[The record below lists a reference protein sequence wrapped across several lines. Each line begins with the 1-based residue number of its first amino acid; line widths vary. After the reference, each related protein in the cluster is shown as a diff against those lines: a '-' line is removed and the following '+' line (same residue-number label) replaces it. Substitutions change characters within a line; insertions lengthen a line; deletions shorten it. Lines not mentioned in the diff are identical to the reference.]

1 MQKEILI
8 NVEPQEKRVAVV
20 EGGVLEE
27 YYIERPSE
35 VSLVGNIYKG
45 TVNSVM
51 SGIGAAFVDIGVGKN
66 GFLYVTDMMA
76 PIQEFDLLE
85 TTSHHPH
92 HTPRPK
98 PSDIDKL
105 VKKGQE
111 VLVQIVKEPIGNK
124 GPRLTTHVGIPGR
137 FVVLMPFDN
146 HMGIS
151 KKVTDHTERER
162 LRQMLKKIMPN
173 LNMGLIV
180 RTAGVGKSEADF
192 RREIRYL
199 AALWRNIKNRST
211 KVKAPNLVNEEYSL
225 TYRIL
230 RDIFAEDVERVL
242 VDNRDEYKKLMH
254 FANNMMPS
262 MKRKLM
268 LYQEKVALFD
278 SRGIEKEV
286 EKLYNKK
293 IALKCGGYIFIEE
306 TEGLIAIDVNSGSF
320 NKKHME
326 ETAFKVNSEA
336 AMEIARQIRM
346 RDIGGIVI
354 IDFIDMLREKHN
366 REIFDI
372 LVNMFKKDRAKI
384 NILKMSEFGI
394 VQMTRQRIRR
404 GVKKVSYKDCPY
416 CCGRGSVKSATTMA
430 IEVLRV
436 IKKQIE
442 KVRLREVRSYVH
454 PEVANYML
462 NEDRPAIAKLEA
474 LYKTRIVIIAEPE
487 MHIENFRIEK

>member
-20 EGGVLEE
+20 EGGSLDE
-27 YYIERPSE
+27 YYIERPSD

-51 SGIGAAFVDIGVGKN
+51 SGIGAAFVDIGFGRN

-85 TTSHHPH
+85 TAGQHPRH
-92 HTPRPK
+92 IPRPK

-111 VLVQIVKEPIGNK
+111 VLVQVVKEPIGNK

-137 FVVLMPFDN
+137 FVVLMPFDQ

-151 KKVTDHTERER
+151 KRVIDRSERER
-162 LRQMLKKIMPN
+162 LRQILKKIMPG

-192 RREIRYL
+192 KREVRYL

-211 KVKAPNLVNEEYSL
+211 KIKAPNLVNEEYSL
-225 TYRIL
+225 TFRIL
-230 RDIFAEDVERVL
+230 RDIFTEDVVRVL
-242 VDNRDEYKKLMH
+242 VDDREEYKKLRH
-254 FANNMMPS
+254 FANNIMPS
-262 MKRKLM
+262 MKRKLL
-268 LYQEKVALFD
+268 LYHERTHLFD

-293 IALKCGGYIFIEE
+293 IALKCGGYVFIEE

-336 AMEIARQIRM
+336 ATEIAKQIRL

-354 IDFIDMLREKHN
+354 IDFIDMVREKHN
-366 REIFDI
+366 REIFDL
-372 LVNMFKKDRAKI
+372 LVNLFKKDRAKI
-384 NILKMSEFGI
+384 SVLKMSEFGI
-394 VQMTRQRIRR
+394 VQITRQRIRR

-416 CCGRGSVKSATTMA
+416 CHGRGSVKSAATMA
-430 IEVLRV
+430 IEVLRA

-442 KVRLREVRSYVH
+442 KVRLKEVRSYVH

-462 NEDRPAIAKLEA
+462 NEDRPAIAKLESMHRV
-474 LYKTRIVIIAEPE
+474 RIVIIAEPE